1 MSEVTKED
9 IGELHKRIDLVN
21 ETMTEVRVSVG
32 EIKTTL
38 NLMPKLPIRP
48 CDFHTSLKTD
58 FDGHLADHKDNKRI
72 WQRPIIGTVVDLV
85 KMAVVA
91 AVTWLCLR
99 KE

>member
-1 MSEVTKED
+1 MSEVTKAD
-9 IGELHKRIDLVN
+9 IQEVHRRIDD
-21 ETMTEVRVSVG
+21 MVG
-32 EIKTTL
+32 EQNQTNICLARIDTTL
-38 NLMPKLPIRP
+38 KLMPKLPKRP
-48 CDFHTSLKTD
+48 CDFHAELKKD

-91 AVTWLCLR
+91 LVTWLCLR